1 MADKPSKWDN
11 FFGEMKDP
19 KKTAIWG
26 AVASVASIF
35 ILPFALYSIG
45 ILMGIYGAY
54 HSFRQKKWGLFVANL
69 FVCALAIGIKLIF
82 HKG

>member
-1 MADKPSKWDN
+1 MADKPSKMDK
-11 FFGEMKDP
+11 FFGEWNNP
-19 KKTAIWG
+19 KQTVIWG

-45 ILMGIYGAY
+45 ILIGIYGAY

-69 FVCALAIGIKLIF
+69 AVCVLAVWVKLTF